1 MINEEIQELLRE
13 LEEDTGRLQALVR
26 MIKTDLILKN
36 TDRAKQGLETS
47 SFLSDKIG
55 ANLFRVLKI
64 IENETNHLGE

>member
-13 LEEDTGRLQALVR
+13 LEEDAGRLQALVR

-36 TDRAKQGLETS
+36 TDRVKQGLETS

-64 IENETNHLGE
+64 IEKETNHLGE

>member
-13 LEEDTGRLQALVR
+13 LEEGTGRLQALVR
-26 MIKTDLILKN
+26 AIKMDLILKN

-64 IENETNHLGE
+64 IEKEINHLGE